1 MKQIIYDYIHCT
13 DLEFLIKHPFVT
25 VVLPVAIA
33 LVLIWFIPW
42 FINRRNKK

>member
-25 VVLPVAIA
+25 LIPVAIA

>member
-25 VVLPVAIA
+25 LIPVAIP
-33 LVLIWFIPW
+33 LVLIWFIHW

>member
-25 VVLPVAIA
+25 LIPVAIA
-33 LVLIWFIPW
+33 LVLILFIPW